1 MKQVMNSFVVPNLFL
16 NWWWLSKKAEK
27 KKIHKKKPEIIIILE
42 IKNICIFLNISLNA
56 GDS

>member
-27 KKIHKKKPEIIIILE
+27 KKFIR
-42 IKNICIFLNISLNA
+42 KNQISYNNPR
-56 GDS
+56 DK

>member
-27 KKIHKKKPEIIIILE
+27 KKIHKKKPDFYNNPRD
-42 IKNICIFLNISLNA
+42 KKYMYFF
-56 GDS
+56 